1 MKYLQIKKA
10 GLLFTVIVLT
20 ACSGAKKEIAT
31 TEPVKTDKNVLFIMI
46 DDLNNTLGTYG
57 HPLVKTPNIDRL
69 AASGVQYNNAYCNFA
84 VCGPSRGSLLTGLR
98 PETINILDNKTPL
111 QDLLGDKITLPNLFK
126 QNGFHTM
133 GLGKIFHGKREVHGD
148 PKAWD
153 EYYNFKTTE
162 IGRKGES
169 RNMTDGKLKW
179 CRWQSTEGTDD
190 DQEDGQIANKAAELI
205 KQKRDKPFF
214 LAVGF
219 KKPHDPFIAPKKY
232 FDMYPLEDCEPPKLP
247 EGWKAPYKHTLPG
260 ETKTFDKFT
269 DQERREFL
277 RSYYA
282 CTSFMDAQVGKVL
295 DALKESGQLDNTLVV
310 FFGDHGYHL
319 GEHNWWNKVTIFEK
333 GTNAPFIIA
342 GNSVGKKGLKSSS
355 MFEFVDIYPTLAD
368 LMNLKN
374 VPDYLEGK
382 SFAASVEDPEKPF
395 RSEVRAVSR
404 RGDMLGRMVKNK
416 DWRYIEWDFGK
427 KGRELYNQHDD
438 PTEYNN
444 LAEDETYASV
454 ISEMKELLYKKN

>member
-1 MKYLQIKKA
+1 MKFQKLKSIVFF
-10 GLLFTVIVLT
+10 LTLFAFI
-20 ACSGAKKEIAT
+20 ACDKKEKPAQ
-31 TEPVKTDKNVLFIMI
+31 EEAANTDKNVLFIMV

-57 HPLVKTPNIDRL
+57 HPLVKTPNIDKL

-98 PETINILDNKTPL
+98 PETLNILDNRTPL
-111 QDLLGDKITLPNLFK
+111 NPMLKDKTTLPMLFK
-126 QNGFHTM
+126 QNGFQTM
-133 GLGKIFHGKREVHGD
+133 GLGKIFHGRTEDHGD
-148 PKAWD
+148 PDAWD
-153 EYYNFKTTE
+153 EFYKFKETSL
-162 IGRKGES
+162 GKKGEG
-169 RNMTDGKLKW
+169 RNLTDGKLKW
-179 CRWQSTEGTDD
+179 CRWLAAEGEDE
-190 DQEDGQIANKAAELI
+190 DQQDGQIANKAVELI

-232 FDMYPLEDCEPPKLP
+232 FDMYPLEDCNPPVLP
-247 EGWKAPYKHTLPG
+247 EGWEAPYSHTLPG
-260 ETKTFDKFT
+260 ETVTFDKFT
-269 DQERREFL
+269 DLERREFL

-295 DALKESGQLDNTLVV
+295 DALKESGQLDNTLIV

-342 GNSVGKKGLKSSS
+342 GNTVGKKGIKSNS

-368 LMNLKN
+368 VMNLKN
-374 VPDYLEGK
+374 VPEYLEGE
-382 SFAASVEDPEKPF
+382 SFAESIHDPEQEF

-416 DWRYIEWDFGK
+416 DWRYVEWDFGK
-427 KGRELYNQHDD
+427 KGRELYDQHND
-438 PTEYNN
+438 PIEYNN
-444 LAEDETYASV
+444 LAENKEYQEV
-454 ISEMKELLYKKN
+454 VNEMQILLYK